1 MLKKYCCLLAFILS
15 FMGSVAI
22 APSAQAQLPFIQDL
36 INYSRYSQVIDQIQE
51 NPFEYA
57 CIHLDGRCLFKIAS
71 TASDPLSDRIEKI
84 QQPLNELK
92 QTYLTNP
99 NSQIIVTPQIN
110 SNLWDVHIKIA
121 SKRGNQVYAEER
133 LLTVTKPDAEYYQ
146 VPIKTRAEQIAQELQ
161 QSMKIARQEREAEF
175 LMRQGILAGVIL
187 AAMMLGTVFIVRGI
201 RNLQQNKQQLA
212 PADVFL
218 PPIPL
223 ETQLERRRKRNL
235 KEVQYRLLELA
246 LLGVWLG
253 GILLIFNLFPQTRI
267 LPFLIVA
274 ALRIPARICLVIL
287 ITYLLIRLTYAL
299 IAKLSTAFLNNY
311 DSNLRVNQ
319 RPQLR
324 ISTISRILRG
334 VTTVV
339 WIGTGILVA
348 LGISGVNIT
357 PILAG
362 AGILGLAIS
371 LASQNL
377 IKDTING
384 FLIIL
389 EDQYAVGDVIN
400 VGGFGGLVENINLRI
415 TQLRDA
421 EGRLITIPNSEI
433 KIVANH
439 SNQWSRADVS
449 IPISY
454 HTDVEKA
461 IAIIDCLGAELIAD
475 SKWHNVI
482 WESPQILGVESFSD
496 RGIIIR
502 VWIKTEP
509 LKQWEVARE
518 FRRRAIIAFDRAGMP
533 IPLPQQQIWLEEQRS
548 KDLGV
553 GDVPNPQSLKP

>member
-1 MLKKYCCLLAFILS
+1 MLKKYFFLLAFILS
-15 FMGSVAI
+15 LVCSLAI
-22 APSAQAQLPFIQDL
+22 APSVQAQLPFIQDI
-36 INYSRYSQVIDQIQE
+36 INYSRYSQVIDRIQE

-57 CIHLDGRCLFKIAS
+57 CIHLDGRCLFKLAS
-71 TASDPLSDRIEKI
+71 TQSTPLSDRVTKI
-84 QQPLNELK
+84 QRPLNELK
-92 QTYLTNP
+92 QIYLTTP
-99 NSQIIVTPQIN
+99 NSKIVVTPQKN
-110 SNLWDVHIKIA
+110 GNLWDLHLKIVGK
-121 SKRGNQVYAEER
+121 SDNQIYADER
-133 LLTVTKPDAEYYQ
+133 LLTVTNNDADYYD
-146 VPIKTRAEQIAQELQ
+146 VSVKTRAEQIAQELRQ
-161 QSMKIARQEREAEF
+161 GLELAKQERKSEF
-175 LMRQGILAGVIL
+175 LLHQAILAGVIL
-187 AAMMLGTVFIVRGI
+187 VGMLLSSIFIVRFTC
-201 RNLQQNKQQLA
+201 NLQKNKQQLA

-218 PPIPL
+218 PPIPI
-223 ETQLERRRKRNL
+223 ETQLERRRQRNL
-235 KEVQYRLLELA
+235 NEVQYRLLELA
-246 LLGVWLG
+246 LLLVWLG
-253 GILLIFNLFPQTRI
+253 GTLLILNLFPQTRI

-274 ALRIPARICLVIL
+274 ALRIPARIGLVIL

-299 IAKLSTAFLNNY
+299 IAKLSTAFLNSY
-311 DSNLRVNQ
+311 DLNLRVNQ

-334 VTTVV
+334 VVTVV
-339 WIGTGILVA
+339 WLGVGILVGLA
-348 LGISGVNIT
+348 ISGVDIT
-357 PILAG
+357 PVLAG

-400 VGGFGGLVENINLRI
+400 VGNFSGLVENINLRI

-433 KIVANH
+433 TIVANH

-454 HTDVEKA
+454 DTDIDKA
-461 IAIIDCLGAELIAD
+461 IAIIDRLGAEMMSD
-475 SKWHNVI
+475 QKWQRII

-518 FRRRAIIAFDRAGMP
+518 FRRRVKIAFEQAGMP
-533 IPLPQQQIWLEEQRS
+533 IPLPQQQIWLEQQWRR
-548 KDLGV
+548 
-553 GDVPNPQSLKP
+553 GDSQG